1 MGEKEQIKSGL
12 SILLRGYVN
21 SDDPRVVKG
30 KRSVATLN
38 NQRFFDT
45 KNKREKMKNE
55 NINRNIN
62 NK

>member
-12 SILLRGYVN
+12 NILLRGYVD
-21 SDDPRVVKG
+21 SDDPRVVRS

-55 NINRNIN
+55 NINRNTD

>member
-12 SILLRGYVN
+12 GVLLRGYVN

-45 KNKREKMKNE
+45 KNKRERMRNE
-55 NINRNIN
+55 NINRNTN

>member
-12 SILLRGYVN
+12 GVLLRGYVN

-45 KNKREKMKNE
+45 KNKRERMKNE
-55 NINRNIN
+55 TQ
-62 NK
+62 

>member
-12 SILLRGYVN
+12 GVLLRGYVN

-45 KNKREKMKNE
+45 KNKRERIKNE
-55 NINRNIN
+55 NINRNTH

>member
-1 MGEKEQIKSGL
+1 VGEKEQIKSGL
-12 SILLRGYVN
+12 NILLRGYVD
-21 SDDPRVVKG
+21 SDDPRVVRS

-55 NINRNIN
+55 NINRNTD

>member
-12 SILLRGYVN
+12 GVLLRGYVN
-21 SDDPRVVKG
+21 SDDPRVIKG

-45 KNKREKMKNE
+45 KNKRERMRNE
-55 NINRNIN
+55 NINRNTN